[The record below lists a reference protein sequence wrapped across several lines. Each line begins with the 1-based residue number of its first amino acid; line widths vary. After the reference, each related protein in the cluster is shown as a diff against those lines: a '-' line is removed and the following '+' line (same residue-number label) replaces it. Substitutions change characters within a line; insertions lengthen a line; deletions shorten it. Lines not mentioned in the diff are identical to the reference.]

1 MISLLAQWNLWEDSW
16 IGLQHVFNEVFLIT
30 ICMTLLVLSNA
41 FDLPYSRME
50 QAGWFVIAL
59 VVIFIVFNFVILL
72 YDVSMFMRIHLMRT
86 QKLVER
92 RRTRM
97 TIQQVNRVTEEAQA
111 YLIKLALQ
119 GGF

>member
-1 MISLLAQWNLWEDSW
+1 
-16 IGLQHVFNEVFLIT
+16 
-30 ICMTLLVLSNA
+30 
-41 FDLPYSRME
+41 ME